1 MIDLKNKKFLL
12 TGGTSGI
19 GKEILKYLSL
29 KNKVILLTR
38 KKIKHPNTYSYIC
51 NLENSNQIDENFIH
65 IKKKF
70 KSLDGIINCAGF
82 SEKNSSLQNVES
94 IKKIIDVNL
103 LSTYK
108 ICILF
113 SKMMKNNSSIVNIS
127 SINAYQAFKNNPG
140 YMVSKNIILNL
151 SKSLALDL
159 SKKKIRVNTIS
170 PGYIKTRMTNK
181 SYNNKKRYKLIKSR
195 TILNRWG
202 EPGEIA
208 KPVIFLL
215 SSGSS
220 YINGSDLIVDG
231 GWISKGI

>member
-1 MIDLKNKKFLL
+1 
-12 TGGTSGI
+12 
-19 GKEILKYLSL
+19 
-29 KNKVILLTR
+29 
-38 KKIKHPNTYSYIC
+38 
-51 NLENSNQIDENFIH
+51 
-65 IKKKF
+65 
-70 KSLDGIINCAGF
+70 
-82 SEKNSSLQNVES
+82 
-94 IKKIIDVNL
+94 
-103 LSTYK
+103 
-108 ICILF
+108 
-113 SKMMKNNSSIVNIS
+113 
-127 SINAYQAFKNNPG
+127 
-140 YMVSKNIILNL
+140 MVSKNIILNL

-202 EPGEIA
+202 KPEEIA

-220 YINGSDLIVDG
+220 YINGSDIIVDG

>member
-1 MIDLKNKKFLL
+1 MINLKNKKFLL

-19 GKEILKYLSL
+19 GKEILKHLSS
-29 KNKVILLTR
+29 KNKVILLSR
-38 KKIKHPNTYSYIC
+38 KKLKNRNTYSYFC
-51 NLENSNQIDENFIH
+51 DLENSLEIEKNFTL

-70 KSLDGIINCAGF
+70 NAIDGIINCAGF
-82 SEKNSSLQNVES
+82 SEKNSNLQSVES
-94 IKKIIDVNL
+94 IKKIIEVNL

-108 ICILF
+108 ICMLF
-113 SKMMKNNSSIVNIS
+113 SKIMKKNSSIVNIS

-159 SKKKIRVNTIS
+159 SKKKIRVNSIS

-181 SYNNKKRYKLIKSR
+181 SYNNKIRYELIKSR
-195 TILNRWG
+195 TILDRWG
-202 EPGEIA
+202 KPEEIA

-215 SSGSS
+215 SSASS
-220 YINGSDLIVDG
+220 YINGSDIIVDG
-231 GWISKGI
+231 GWMSKGI